1 MQKNTKPGFRSL
13 SKAILVVSPFL
24 AGSVMNA
31 QATTTTPP
39 DSTKAAASAQAPA
52 VQPAQDS
59 PDSTQALV
67 GLLAVANKD
76 QVDAAKV
83 ALQKASRA
91 DVKTFAQELVDE
103 HSKVLEQL
111 AVGAKSK
118 AMSRDDTTNEAQRS
132 GMRGI
137 AGQYSVNSL
146 KADSLARVGTGP
158 AATVHAANVV
168 AMQKLNSATAETF
181 DQTFLATQIE
191 GHEMLLKLL
200 DKQTT
205 ADAKLSGVV
214 AELKSSVQQNLE
226 EARKLQ
232 AVP

>member
-1 MQKNTKPGFRSL
+1 MQKNTKPGIRNF

-24 AGSVMNA
+24 AGSVLNA

-39 DSTKAAASAQAPA
+39 DSVKAASAVQAQ
-52 VQPAQDS
+52 VQPAKDS

-76 QVDAAKV
+76 QIDAAKV
-83 ALQKASRA
+83 ALQKANRA

-103 HSKVLEQL
+103 HTKVLEQL
-111 AVGAKSK
+111 GAGVKSK
-118 AMSRDDTTNEAQRS
+118 ALSRDDTTNEAQRS

-146 KADSLARVGTGP
+146 KADSLARTGTGP
-158 AATVHAANVV
+158 AATVHAANIA
-168 AMQKLNSATAETF
+168 AMQKLNSATRETF

-200 DKQTT
+200 DKHST